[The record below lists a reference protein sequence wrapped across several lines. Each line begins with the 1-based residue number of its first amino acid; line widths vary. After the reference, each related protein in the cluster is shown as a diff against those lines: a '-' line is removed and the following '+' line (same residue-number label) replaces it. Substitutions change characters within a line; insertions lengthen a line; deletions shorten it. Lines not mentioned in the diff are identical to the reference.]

1 MNCTEYTSKYYNNDT
16 NNNITILMI
25 VTTLFNT
32 IYSIIINSNITKTRI
47 EVKELKEQIK
57 PPLYSSA

>member
-16 NNNITILMI
+16 NNNITILII